1 MKFAS
6 TLQGSQ
12 SQKAEKI
19 YLIKNVLHLYFL
31 PSHTVSRAASGTAL
45 GINRAAIVTLIL
57 ARRWLTDGAPND
69 QSWIDPGAA
78 AGGEAGRTGAVAGV
92 GVAGAARD
100 GAGILDPALGG
111 GSLLTAGVSIGA
123 SLWTGLNR
131 VNGGLLGG
139 GG

>member
-1 MKFAS
+1 VAYS
-6 TLQGSQ
+6 
-12 SQKAEKI
+12 
-19 YLIKNVLHLYFL
+19 
-31 PSHTVSRAASGTAL
+31 
-45 GINRAAIVTLIL
+45 
-57 ARRWLTDGAPND
+57 D